1 MTAMATKEKFI
12 TNLLA
17 PWGECLYSI
26 FVEMCVRKLFSLGV
40 YSFFKLVLAM
50 PLFPETE
57 YIALNNL
64 FPKRSTKMS
73 LTEENVYTAKTIQ
86 VPKLET
92 FKVLKLSEV

>member
-1 MTAMATKEKFI
+1 MILRNSYKFAWKRHRNPTYFLQKMTAMATKEKFI

-57 YIALNNL
+57 CIALNNL
-64 FPKRSTKMS
+64 FLPNAQRK
-73 LTEENVYTAKTIQ
+73 
-86 VPKLET
+86 
-92 FKVLKLSEV
+92 